1 MFKYGERKKKERRKK
16 RKEVAHL
23 QAELTLDAFS
33 PVPPRVSTRSTIILF
48 CNIYTYW
55 NFFTWNF
62 DFFSQIG
69 SLRGISEERV
79 EAWTG
84 SHQGHNTNIFFFFT
98 GEKRWPGGWS
108 FCFDDRSEDYPSFF
122 SPAKKCF
129 NRPEGTVNNSLIIY
143 HLLHVSRNII
153 GKRYQQL
160 ICKRKIIFDRRFEV
174 KSRLAIVCILE
185 IEFRHFRQFPQSN
198 RSITGTARGT
208 ESELCRVRF
217 RN

>member
-1 MFKYGERKKKERRKK
+1 MEKEKRRKEEK
-16 RKEVAHL
+16 REKKSHIYRP
-23 QAELTLDAFS
+23 S
-33 PVPPRVSTRSTIILF
+33 WHSTRSRQSLLVFQLVRRSFFILQY
-48 CNIYTYW
+48 IYIYW

-108 FCFDDRSEDYPSFF
+108 FCFGDRSEDYPSFF

-160 ICKRKIIFDRRFEV
+160 ICKRKIIFDRRFE
-174 KSRLAIVCILE
+174 
-185 IEFRHFRQFPQSN
+185 
-198 RSITGTARGT
+198 
-208 ESELCRVRF
+208 
-217 RN
+217 

>member
-1 MFKYGERKKKERRKK
+1 MEKEKRRKEEK
-16 RKEVAHL
+16 REKKSHIYRP
-23 QAELTLDAFS
+23 S
-33 PVPPRVSTRSTIILF
+33 WHSTRSRQSLLVFQLVRRSFFILQY
-48 CNIYTYW
+48 IYIYW

-108 FCFDDRSEDYPSFF
+108 FCFGDRSEDYPSFF